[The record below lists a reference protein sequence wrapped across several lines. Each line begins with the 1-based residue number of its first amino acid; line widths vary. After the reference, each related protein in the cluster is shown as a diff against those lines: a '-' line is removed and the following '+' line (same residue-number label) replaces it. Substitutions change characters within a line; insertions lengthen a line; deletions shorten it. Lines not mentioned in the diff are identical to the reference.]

1 MQTFLVFLLPPGH
14 GLFAGLLVFLAQAK
28 SLMAGFGAL
37 DIGIVALCFLLT
49 GIMLVSAPGSLR
61 MPVTGHRW
69 QAMLRGAYQSGLRI
83 GGEWLALVQGISFGL
98 AAVALILILRAL
110 S

>member
-1 MQTFLVFLLPPGH
+1 MQAFMVFLLPPGH
-14 GLFAGLLVFLAQAK
+14 GLFASLMILLAQAK

-37 DIGIVALCFLLT
+37 DIGIVALCLLLT

-61 MPVTGHRW
+61 MPATGLGL
-69 QAMLRGAYQSGLRI
+69 QTLLRDAYQNSLRI
-83 GGEWLALVQGISFGL
+83 GSDWLALVQGISFGL
-98 AAVALILILRAL
+98 ALLALVLVLRAL